1 MRAHAQAPVPTPSWR
16 LPSLGKGFDV
26 VHDMTFGPFR
36 VIRGE
41 RLLLRSN
48 QPVSLPSAAYE
59 ILLVLLERSGQ
70 LVPKSEL
77 IEHISAGKLIS
88 ESQLRVYIAR
98 LRKAL
103 QEGRRGLRYVEN
115 VTGHG
120 YRLVVPGNLV
130 HTGASFEFG
139 PFELIPDRRLLLRAG
154 IPVNVP
160 SRAWE
165 ILLALI
171 ERAGELVG
179 KADLLARVWPRV
191 VVEEGTLRVHIAGLR
206 RILRDRQDGWR
217 YIENVTGLG
226 YRFVAAMHR
235 SDSRA
240 STGADRRIARAVA
253 SIFDMAG
260 EAPQEA

>member
-1 MRAHAQAPVPTPSWR
+1 MSP
-16 LPSLGKGFDV
+16 
-26 VHDMTFGPFR
+26 TFGPFR
-36 VIRGE
+36 VIPGE

-59 ILLVLLERSGQ
+59 ILLVLLERSGE

-77 IEHISAGKLIS
+77 IERVSAGKLIS

-103 QEGRRGLRYVEN
+103 QESRRGVHYVEN
-115 VTGHG
+115 VNGHG
-120 YRLVVPGNLV
+120 YRLIVPDNRV

-139 PFELIPDRRLLLRAG
+139 PFELIRDQRLLLRAG
-154 IPVNVP
+154 SPVTVP

-171 ERAGELVG
+171 ERAGEPVG

-191 VVEEGTLRVHIAGLR
+191 VVEEGALRVHIAGLR
-206 RILRDRQDGWR
+206 RILRDRQDGWH

-226 YRFVAAMHR
+226 YRFVASVRR

-240 STGADRRIARAVA
+240 STGADRRIARAVV
-253 SIFDMAG
+253 STFEMAG
-260 EAPQEA
+260 EAPEEA